1 MREFPEFSG
10 PMVDWPHVE
19 PVEHALETLDLLRK
33 SWMIALATNAVASNE
48 AEIWAALRR
57 VQLNEV
63 IDKVYCFRTIRYKKP
78 SAEFFGYVLN
88 DLGLDRSRVFMVG
101 DDFEA
106 DVMGAVRCGIHS
118 VWFNHRSRELRE
130 TEMYTTIHDLR
141 LLPETLTRLA
151 V

>member
-1 MREFPEFSG
+1 MRDFPEFRG
-10 PMVDWPHVE
+10 PMVEWPHVE
-19 PVEHALETLDLLRK
+19 LVEHALEALALLRK
-33 SWMIALATNAVASNE
+33 SWMLALATNAVASNE

-57 VQLNEV
+57 VRLNEFL
-63 IDKVYCFRTIRYKKP
+63 DKVYCFRTIGRKKP

-106 DVMGAVRCGIHS
+106 DVIGAVRCGIRA
-118 VWFNHRSRELRE
+118 VWFNNHSTEARE
-130 TEMYTTIHDLR
+130 TEMYTTIRDLR